1 MSVKHG
7 QLIRLHLDPALIQ
20 REMEELPL
28 CLPHCGDSSE
38 CDTNV
43 QCDDV
48 PTANIFQTW
57 TDADG
62 YGIDKKECVD
72 KAGIFFKK
80 ITMQIILSC

>member
-1 MSVKHG
+1 MKIACPVVGCKRLIAVKSTFTSHMSVKHG

-48 PTANIFQTW
+48 PTANIFQT
-57 TDADG
+57 
-62 YGIDKKECVD
+62 
-72 KAGIFFKK
+72 
-80 ITMQIILSC
+80 